1 MTSIT
6 TLNNTKIFQIY
17 FKPELKQHCDPA
29 FEPLDNTA
37 NPRPELREW
46 DVWDRFHEQ
55 RLQENLDL
63 WGYVS
68 WKFKEKTNLTGADVL
83 KHINDNPGYEVYLFN
98 PCIINEAVFVNSW
111 EQGDIHH
118 PNISGIGNK
127 FFQKLGYNNIDVKNM
142 LLDHNRTVFA
152 NYVVGN
158 HRFWEHFMAFSR
170 ALFTEADK
178 DPTFKEEVFGA
189 GRSNYAHD
197 SSLPNFTFLIERLI
211 PTFLEIEQFK
221 VCPYLYTGATAL
233 PKYMPVLGE
242 IQTLST
248 LKTLVN
254 RYESSEL
261 YAVWNYYRSKLLQQN
276 PAILGLE

>member
-1 MTSIT
+1 MSI
-6 TLNNTKIFQIY
+6 NTKIFQIY
-17 FKPELKQHCDPA
+17 FKSELKQHCDPA

-46 DVWDRFHEQ
+46 DVWDRLHEQ
-55 RLQENLDL
+55 RLGENLDL

-68 WKFKEKTNLTGADVL
+68 WKFKEKTNLSGDQVL
-83 KHINDNPGYEVYLFN
+83 KHIEDHPGYEVYLFN
-98 PCIINEAVFVNSW
+98 PCIVNEALFVNSW
-111 EQGDIHH
+111 EQGDIYH
-118 PNISGIGNK
+118 PNISDIGNK
-127 FFQKLGYNNIDVKNM
+127 FLSKLGYANPNVKNV
-142 LLDHNRTVFA
+142 LLDHNRVVFA

-158 HRFWEHFMAFSR
+158 RRFWERFMAFSR

-178 DPTFKEEVFGA
+178 DPVFKEEVFGA

-197 SSLPNFTFLIERLI
+197 NSLPNFTFLIERLI
-211 PTFLEIEQFK
+211 PTFLELEGFK

-233 PKYMPVLGE
+233 PKYAPVLAE

-254 RYESSEL
+254 RYESAEL
-261 YAVWNYYRSKLLQQN
+261 YAVWNYYRSKLLQQH
-276 PAILGLE
+276 PTILGLE